1 MSCLTQVRHFSLVVE
16 PTFSCVAPNT
26 YRNRFLKFLDKGVFM
41 KEETEEEEERD
52 QAKKYNNKK

>member
-1 MSCLTQVRHFSLVVE
+1 VRHFSLVVE

-41 KEETEEEEERD
+41 KEKTEEEEERD